1 MHRAGEEK
9 LAVAAARKAS
19 LLLVDDRP
27 ENLLA
32 LEAALEPLDLNLV
45 KANSGEEALRMLLK
59 QEFAAILLDVQM
71 PGLDGFDTATQIKQ
85 RDKTKD
91 IPIIFLTAISR
102 EPHHAL
108 RGYSTGAVDYLSKP
122 FDPWVLRAKV
132 AVFVDL
138 FEKNSLLKKQ
148 KELLAVRLEERERA
162 EQALAEKA
170 QELERSNAD
179 LQQFAYVASHDLQ
192 EPLRVM
198 NGYLALLKD
207 SYQDSGTRDE
217 SLQIISRIENATS
230 RMDTLIQ
237 DLLDFAR
244 VDTQK
249 EPFQPANTNE
259 VVDYALGN
267 LEVAIKESDAIVKF
281 SDLPTVNA
289 DQGQLVQLFQNLIG
303 NAIKFRGD
311 TRPEIEV
318 GAESQ
323 SDQVLFWVKDNGIGI
338 DPANVDRIFTIF
350 ERLNPMDR
358 YPGSGIGLSVCKK
371 IVERHDGQI
380 WAESSPDGGTT
391 IFFTIKKQ

>member
-1 MHRAGEEK
+1 MSRRANI
-9 LAVAAARKAS
+9 
-19 LLLVDDRP
+19 LLVDDRP

-32 LEAALEPLDLNLV
+32 LEAALEPLNQSLV
-45 KANSGEEALRMLLK
+45 KATSGEEALRLLLK
-59 QEFAAILLDVQM
+59 QEFAVILLDVQM
-71 PGLDGFDTATQIKQ
+71 PGIDGFDTAMQIKQ
-85 RDKTKD
+85 REKTKD

-108 RGYSTGAVDYLSKP
+108 RGYSTGAVDYIAKP

-138 FEKNSLLKKQ
+138 YEKNALLKSQ
-148 KELLAVRLEERERA
+148 KALLAIRLEERERV
-162 EQALAEKA
+162 EHALEEKA

-207 SYQDSGTRDE
+207 QLDE
-217 SLQIISRIENATS
+217 ADDALGLVTRIENSTA
-230 RMDTLIQ
+230 RMDNLIQ

-244 VDTQK
+244 VDTQR
-249 EPFQPANTNE
+249 EPFRDANCNE

-267 LEVAIKESDAIVKF
+267 LEVAVNESHAKVLYA
-281 SDLPTVNA
+281 DLPTVQG
-289 DQGQLVQLFQNLIG
+289 DQSQLVQLYQNLIA

-311 TRPEIEV
+311 EPPEVEIT
-318 GAESQ
+318 AE
-323 SDQVLFWVKDNGIGI
+323 DQGDLWMFGVKDNGIGMEQ
-338 DPANVDRIFTIF
+338 ANVDRIFTIF

-371 IVERHDGQI
+371 IVERHGGSI
-380 WAESSPDGGTT
+380 WADSEKGVGTT
-391 IFFTIKKQ
+391 IYFTLKKPA